1 MGLIDR
7 TDLLSGCGG
16 SQGAE
21 QQAGARE
28 SVGLSAIATFVTA
41 PLDEHAGLGVFFSLS
56 LPLTGYKSQLSTH
69 LSYRRIKCG
78 HFKGLP
84 HPKVPGGLV
93 FSPCL
98 KWRGPIHH
106 RLFVTN
112 EKNPQTTKS
121 ICARVTF
128 ARVSMDC
135 IICSHAC
142 ARACVGCTCTSVC
155 DLYMSDA
162 QRR

>member
-41 PLDEHAGLGVFFSLS
+41 PLDEHARLGFFFFPLS
-56 LPLTGYKSQLSTH
+56 LPLTGYKSQLSSH

-78 HFKGLP
+78 HFKALL
-84 HPKVPGGLV
+84 HPKVPGGRV

-106 RLFVTN
+106 RLFVTK
-112 EKNPQTTKS
+112 EKKTKNTQTTKS

-135 IICSHAC
+135 IICSQAC
-142 ARACVGCTCTSVC
+142 ACAC
-155 DLYMSDA
+155 A
-162 QRR
+162 WAAHA